1 MIGVGADQREAI
13 RLASRFGFE
22 AVDPN
27 GDFLARLPDGQLQE
41 LLADL
46 QSKKLV
52 WGSAGLPVDFRGEEA
67 AFAAGM
73 KRLAELAKGV
83 KRAGVTR
90 FGTWLSPSHGTLSY
104 EANFAQHA
112 RRLREVAKVLGD
124 HGQRLG
130 LEYVGPKTSWARGRF
145 PFIHTMA
152 KMKELIAEIGRDN
165 VGLMLDSWHWYTAH
179 ETVADL
185 LSLRNSDV
193 VCCHLNDAPKG
204 IPVDEQMDGRRALPV
219 RHGRDRPEG
228 LPGRAGQD
236 RLRRSDRGR
245 AVRPHARQAAQGQR
259 AGAHGRGHEK
269 GLCPRPVGRSPCHV
283 PGDSMQRTEE
293 DLSRQAAGRGGARI
307 DLAIEEGE
315 CFGVLGPN
323 GAGKTTTIEIL
334 EGLLEPTSGDVEV
347 LGMRWRHNAA
357 AIRER
362 IGISLQET
370 RFSDKLTVREILTLF
385 RSFYRSGLDPE
396 EAIARVSLEDKADT
410 WVKNLPA
417 ARSSVWQWRRRWS
430 AIRS

>member
-1 MIGVGADQREAI
+1 LLPPLGWVILLLHKVNAMTTIDRRLFLKSVSAAGLAAGAWLGQGDSPIFAARESGQSPAAAGGEPALKRKFTMCLSCGMIGVGADQREAI

-46 QSKKLV
+46 QGKKLV

-67 AFAAGM
+67 AFTAGM

-124 HGQRLG
+124 HAQRLG

-204 IPVDEQMDGRRALPV
+204 IPVDEQVDGRRALPCATGV
-219 RHGRDRPEG
+219 
-228 LPGRAGQD
+228 
-236 RLRRSDRGR
+236 
-245 AVRPHARQAAQGQR
+245 
-259 AGAHGRGHEK
+259 
-269 GLCPRPVGRSPCHV
+269 
-283 PGDSMQRTEE
+283 
-293 DLSRQAAGRGGARI
+293 I
-307 DLAIEEGE
+307 DLKG
-315 CFGVLGPN
+315 FLG
-323 GAGKTTTIEIL
+323 
-334 EGLLEPTSGDVEV
+334 GLVKIGYDGPIAAEPFDRTLAKLPKDDALV
-347 LGMRWRHNAA
+347 RTAA
-357 AIRER
+357 AMKTAFA
-362 IGISLQET
+362 L
-370 RFSDKLTVREILTLF
+370 V
-385 RSFYRSGLDPE
+385 P
-396 EAIARVSLEDKADT
+396 
-410 WVKNLPA
+410 
-417 ARSSVWQWRRRWS
+417 
-430 AIRS
+430 